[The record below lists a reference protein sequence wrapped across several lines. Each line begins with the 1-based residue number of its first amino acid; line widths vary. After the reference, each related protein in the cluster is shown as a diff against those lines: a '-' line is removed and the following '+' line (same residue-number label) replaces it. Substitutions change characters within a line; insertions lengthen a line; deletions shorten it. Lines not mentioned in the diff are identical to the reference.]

1 MSAIIALSAPG
12 LAANSAVGLAGSM
25 HADPSTSSTLS
36 FGDLP
41 GWAADDHLAA
51 WKAFLASCPSMLKAV
66 QRPPKPDDVR
76 ALQHEALRNVCTLAL
91 ARAVSGPAQTRKGAR
106 QFFETFF
113 RPHRLSSSP
122 SGGLL
127 TGYYEP
133 AIKGSRAPTAAFR
146 VPIYRRPADLVN
158 IVPES
163 QRGAKAVPFT
173 HMRKTEHGLVP
184 YLTRAEIEQGGLSGQ
199 GLELMYFRD
208 PVAVFFMQI
217 QGSGRVELPN
227 GEKVRIAYD
236 GKNGYP
242 YTSVGKVLI
251 EEGQIPPEAMS
262 LEAVKRWL
270 SADPERAKA
279 VMWKNQSYVFFREL
293 TGDDAKTTI
302 GANGIPLRAGRSLAV
317 DTSFYSLGMPIY
329 VDAPEITHV
338 TKTGGFRRLMIAHDV
353 GSAIKGI
360 ERGDIYFGSGDA
372 AGRLAGITRQPGR
385 FFVLLPDAAT
395 IQHATGR
402 AP

>member
-1 MSAIIALSAPG
+1 
-12 LAANSAVGLAGSM
+12 
-25 HADPSTSSTLS
+25 
-36 FGDLP
+36 
-41 GWAADDHLAA
+41 
-51 WKAFLASCPSMLKAV
+51 
-66 QRPPKPDDVR
+66 
-76 ALQHEALRNVCTLAL
+76 
-91 ARAVSGPAQTRKGAR
+91 
-106 QFFETFF
+106 
-113 RPHRLSSSP
+113 
-122 SGGLL
+122 
-127 TGYYEP
+127 
-133 AIKGSRAPTAAFR
+133 
-146 VPIYRRPADLVN
+146 
-158 IVPES
+158 
-163 QRGAKAVPFT
+163 
-173 HMRKTEHGLVP
+173 
-184 YLTRAEIEQGGLSGQ
+184 
-199 GLELMYFRD
+199 
-208 PVAVFFMQI
+208 MQI